1 MLKSARTAAVTGL
14 VLSVLAVPASA
25 DTPLAQDRFAS
36 VPPTTPHVGFYT
48 VHPRV
53 GLSTYFSLS
62 ASWPHTQ
69 NPLHVV
75 AKVHP
80 AGVTCGTHPASDSGE
95 LLGTAWLTRAN
106 HHTVWKEWTPTASGS
121 YTVCTWLGDPAIA
134 TGAGSLVVAPASV
147 GATPVGTLVSA
158 ATSKTADGSPRAVF
172 PYSSRPHLRPFR
184 PPRCPAGATRDDRLP
199 RHEWPRRR
207 LPCPLARRRPQL
219 VQRSC
224 LASAPPPAARIL
236 ARDGSCRQERARK
249 HPLPRSKLSRPVS
262 AGEGRPRPLLA

>member
-172 PYSSRPHLRPFR
+172 PTAPAHVYARFALR
-184 PPRCPAGATRDDRLP
+184 GVQQG
-199 RHEWPRRR
+199 
-207 LPCPLARRRPQL
+207 QL
-219 VQRSC
+219 VTIVFRDTNGRVVVSHARSRGAG
-224 LASAPPPAARIL
+224 LSWYSAAV
-236 ARDGSCRQERARK
+236 SRARL
-249 HPLPRSKLSRPVS
+249 HQRL
-262 AGEGRPRPLLA
+262 GYWLATVRVGKSVLGSIHFLVPNYPGQ